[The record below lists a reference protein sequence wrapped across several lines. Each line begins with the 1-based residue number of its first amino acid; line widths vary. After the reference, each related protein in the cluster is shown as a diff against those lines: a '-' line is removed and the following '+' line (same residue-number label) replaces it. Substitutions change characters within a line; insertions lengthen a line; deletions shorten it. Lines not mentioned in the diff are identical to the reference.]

1 MDVLG
6 YSQAHHSVVVI
17 NPFPGS
23 PSSTF
28 PWTLHVY
35 TTLWVSVYPPHIGH
49 CGERDDSGGGLGD
62 DNKGNIH
69 ITNAINLELP
79 CGFLRR
85 AHTAIMPEQH
95 RVIVW
100 YGRAKSFPGAC
111 DRSKWNG
118 LRWSNTHR
126 EITGIPPMGF
136 DAQLTRR
143 WTQSNG
149 TAVHVVDGWIARI
162 SIVSQG
168 LWEFEERRRWL
179 DGWTDGEW
187 HRLHRS

>member
-6 YSQAHHSVVVI
+6 YSQAHHSVVDI

-28 PWTLHVY
+28 PWTPHVY

-49 CGERDDSGGGLGD
+49 CGERDDSGGLGD

-85 AHTAIMPEQH
+85 AHTASIEWLCDMAEEFPWSMWSVQMKWTAVEQYTQ
-95 RVIVW
+95 RDYRNSPDGIRCPINPTLNSIKW
-100 YGRAKSFPGAC
+100 NGCACGGRMDGEDFYSFPGFVGVRGKKTLAG
-111 DRSKWNG
+111 W
-118 LRWSNTHR
+118 
-126 EITGIPPMGF
+126 M
-136 DAQLTRR
+136 
-143 WTQSNG
+143 
-149 TAVHVVDGWIARI
+149 DGWWMTQVA
-162 SIVSQG
+162 S
-168 LWEFEERRRWL
+168 
-179 DGWTDGEW
+179 
-187 HRLHRS
+187 